1 MTEKKDQL
9 SPQLNVKVTP
19 NAARDEITGFTDG
32 VLGVKIA
39 ATPEKG
45 KANKKLIDFLSDKLG
60 VSKSSIRLIR
70 GQTSRH
76 KVIVVDGLSRDEI
89 TRRISP

>member
-1 MTEKKDQL
+1 MTEKKDTL
-9 SPQLNVKVTP
+9 SQQLNVKVTP
-19 NAARDEITGFTDG
+19 NAARDEITGFTGG

-45 KANKKLIDFLSDKLG
+45 KANKKLVDFLSDKLG